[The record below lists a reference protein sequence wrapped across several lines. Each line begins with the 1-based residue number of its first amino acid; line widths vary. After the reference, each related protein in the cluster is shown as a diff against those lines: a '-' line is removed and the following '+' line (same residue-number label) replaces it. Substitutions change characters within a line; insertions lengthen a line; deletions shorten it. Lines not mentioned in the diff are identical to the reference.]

1 MYSFNNYSSQ
11 AHHTKHKNKSM
22 DEKKVKNY
30 QTEKYGF
37 SRYNDDESEYSNP
50 KICGI
55 INLGNNCYLNSGLQI
70 MASCIEL
77 VNELKEIN
85 ISNRIIPYMKEA
97 MLSLLSKKIYNPEK
111 FINYFCSKNSDFIR
125 GSQCCS
131 QNFIRTLIRNM
142 NSDCL
147 SQYSNA
153 IYKNDCYNPSSNEY
167 SEYEKFLNSNKIYP
181 ESRIQNIFSGI
192 TKSCSHGKCKY
203 CNKTISN
210 YSFSYFID
218 LNLYLDDIDEYNCS
232 FADVLDSN
240 IGNYNNLTMD
250 CSGCGKEIH
259 LKEITK
265 FIKLPQVIIFT
276 LERYQG
282 ETNNVDIRPNENINF
297 DKYIDQNLKIN
308 CTDYELFAIN
318 IRYGKSAYFGHEIC
332 QVKRN
337 GKWYEINDKNS
348 KEITGPSHNDCSYG
362 LFYRKK
368 NGNSLKIY
376 SSINITKP
384 STHSELEEEEEEDDI
399 CNNPQPKKLG
409 ETNDKN
415 NSSCFGGYFFQK
427 YSENRNIKFY
437 VINNFGYKYV
447 NSGLHIISLFDE
459 LINELKRF
467 EIITKNS
474 LINIIKDITENIINN
489 QKCDVYPLIQIKF
502 KDKITNSQNF
512 IIQIIK
518 SINDELIDKKNI
530 IKTIPIYASCI
541 SKKNEINDFLKFL
554 KLYPESNV
562 ISFFSILTKFHRS
575 GKCNFC
581 KKENDTYSFAYN
593 IQKEVIIPDNSK
605 YKFNFS
611 EILDENYKKYK
622 IRDKCLNVKCKKD
635 FNIDE
640 EEKIIKLPEI
650 LIFTISRSRG
660 TNKKTEI
667 KPDVI
672 IDMKK
677 YIEPT
682 LKETNTKYQLFAIN
696 IITQDKQYCQIKKN
710 EKWYEISEMDSKEIS
725 GPSFNDSI
733 IGLFYRKLKSNY

>member
-147 SQYSNA
+147 SQNCGE
-153 IYKNDCYNPSSNEY
+153 IYKNDCYNPSNNEY
-167 SEYEKFLNSNKIYP
+167 LEYTKFLKSNKIYP

-192 TKSCSHGKCKY
+192 TKSFSHGKCKY
-203 CNKTISN
+203 CNNTIDN

-297 DKYIDQNLKIN
+297 NKYIDQNLKIN

-318 IRYGKSAYFGHEIC
+318 IRYGKSANFGHEIC

-337 GKWYEINDKNS
+337 GNWYEINDKNS
-348 KEITGPSHNDCSYG
+348 KKISGPSHNDCSYG

-368 NGNSLKIY
+368 NGSSWK
-376 SSINITKP
+376 SSIASAKP
-384 STHSELEEEEEEDDI
+384 SSQNELEEGNDDI
-399 CNNPQPKKLG
+399 KINSQSKRLG
-409 ETNDKN
+409 EIDENKD
-415 NSSCFGGYFFQK
+415 SSCFGGNICQK
-427 YSENRNIKFY
+427 PSENKNIKFNP
-437 VINNFGYKYV
+437 INNFNKKYL

-459 LINELKRF
+459 LINDLKKY
-467 EIITKNS
+467 EITKNS
-474 LINIIKDITENIINN
+474 LINLIKDITENIINN
-489 QKCDVYPLIQIKF
+489 RKCDVYQLTQIKF
-502 KDKITNSQNF
+502 KDKVTNSQNF

-518 SINDELIDKKNI
+518 SINDELISYKRI
-530 IKTIPIYASCI
+530 IKTNQLYASCI
-541 SKKNEINDFLKFL
+541 TSKNEINDFQKFL
-554 KLYPESNV
+554 KLYPESNA
-562 ISFFSILTKFHRS
+562 ISFFSILTKFNRS
-575 GKCNFC
+575 GKCIFC
-581 KKENDTYSFAYN
+581 KKENENYSFSYDV
-593 IQKEVIIPDNSK
+593 QKEVYIPDNSK
-605 YKFNFS
+605 YLVNFS
-611 EILDENYKKYK
+611 EILEENFKKYK
-622 IRDKCLNVKCKKD
+622 IRTRCSNARCKKE
-635 FNIDE
+635 FEIVE

-650 LIFTISRSRG
+650 LIFTISRDRG
-660 TNKKTEI
+660 TTKKTEI
-667 KPDVI
+667 KPDEFI
-672 IDMKK
+672 EMKK

-682 LKETNTKYQLFAIN
+682 LKEVHTKYQLFAIN
-696 IITQDKQYCQIKKN
+696 ITTSNKQDCQIKRYG
-710 EKWYEISEMDSKEIS
+710 KWYEISEMDSKEINT
-725 GPSFNDSI
+725 PSFNDSI
-733 IGLFYRKLKSNY
+733 SGLFYRKLKGNY